1 MVNVGESIVVCDQQY
16 VDHVALVTAIHG
28 WTTYEQRDA
37 YVIEQTALAES
48 QLASQA
54 ITQEFYDQWMNELA
68 DVAANFEPQPIN
80 AVYVNG
86 DPNIQDPYGL
96 RLRRLLS
103 LPHQYAAHNQAPFY
117 RL

>member
-1 MVNVGESIVVCDQQY
+1 MVNVGESVIICDQQY

-37 YVIEQTALAES
+37 YINEQTALADS
-48 QLASQA
+48 QLASQV
-54 ITQEFYDQWMNELA
+54 ISQDFYDQWMNELA
-68 DVAANFEPQPIN
+68 DLAGTFEPQPIN
-80 AVYVNG
+80 VVCVND
-86 DPNIQDPYGL
+86 DPNVQDPYGV

-103 LPHQYAAHNQAPFY
+103 LPHQSAGQGQAPFY